1 MVLLHLP
8 DSQSCTA
15 ENLSECA
22 VQEEKKGGKRK
33 MKRQKNEKEGS
44 RVRERARERERIALM
59 FAATTHH
66 KVNSK
71 GWFKNA

>member
-1 MVLLHLP
+1 M
-8 DSQSCTA
+8 
-15 ENLSECA
+15 
-22 VQEEKKGGKRK
+22 
-33 MKRQKNEKEGS
+33 RQREGEGE
-44 RVRERARERERIALM
+44 RERAREIEGGEGAGTALM